1 MITLDDI
8 QQAERTTRPY
18 VRKTPLEASPGLGE
32 VTGGGAW
39 LKLENLQVTGSFKPR
54 GPFNRLQAMS
64 EAERKAGVVAATAGN
79 HGVGLS
85 YAGMLLG
92 IPVHIHIA
100 KTADPDKLKL
110 LQRHGAMLHFADSYD
125 EAHFNSIDMA
135 EKLGLLRVSPYNDPW
150 VVASDGV
157 VGIEILEKLPD
168 VDLVIV
174 PVGGGGLLAG
184 ISLAVKSGNP
194 RTEVWGVEAAISP
207 TFNTWFR
214 EKKVVPVKTADSIAE
229 GLAGYVEPDV
239 ITWPV
244 IREQVTR
251 MTAVSDAELTGAMRW
266 MVTEHRM
273 IVEPSGAAAIAAALR
288 AGPELKGRRVVVV
301 VSGGN
306 VAWSRFLQL
315 VENRA

>member
-1 MITLDDI
+1 MISLDDI
-8 QQAERTTRPY
+8 QQAERATRPY
-18 VRKTPLEASPGLGE
+18 VRKTPLEASPAME
-32 VTGGGAW
+32 EATGARTW

-54 GPFNRLQAMS
+54 GPFNRLQAMT

-92 IPVHIHIA
+92 VPVHIHIA
-100 KTADPDKLKL
+100 KTADKDKLKL
-110 LQRHGAMLHFADSYD
+110 LHRHGAMLHFAESYD

-135 EKLGLLRVSPYNDPW
+135 STLGLLRVSPYNDPW

-157 VGIEILEKLPD
+157 VGLEILEKQPD

-184 ISLAVKSGNP
+184 ISLAIKSGNP
-194 RTEVWGVEAAISP
+194 KAEVWGVEAAVSP

-214 EKKVVPVKTADSIAE
+214 EKRVVPVKTADSIGE
-229 GLAGYVEPDV
+229 GLSGYVEPDV
-239 ITWPV
+239 ITWPI
-244 IREQVTR
+244 IRDRVTR
-251 MTAVSDAELTGAMRW
+251 MIAVSDAELVSAMRW

-273 IVEPSGAAAIAAALR
+273 IVEPSGAAAVAAALR
-288 AGPELKGRRVVVV
+288 AGRDLEGRRVVAV